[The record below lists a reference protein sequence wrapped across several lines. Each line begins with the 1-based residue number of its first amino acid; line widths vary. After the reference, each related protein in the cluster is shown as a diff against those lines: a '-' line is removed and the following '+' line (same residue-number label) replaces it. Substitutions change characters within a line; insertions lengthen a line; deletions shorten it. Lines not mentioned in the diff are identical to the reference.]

1 MNPIVCFYYSRN
13 QPFLKDTVQELL
25 LLKKRNPLSE
35 VWVGKKLG
43 IEGSELVL
51 DMQKSYDIDDFTWD
65 DLEIDQMDSLFFHD
79 PQKEFRKKSII
90 SDSLLQ
96 DMTIDES
103 ESKSG

>member
-1 MNPIVCFYYSRN
+1 MNEPNSVLLLFKEPTVFKN
-13 QPFLKDTVQELL
+13 DTVQELL

-65 DLEIDQMDSLFFHD
+65 DLDIDQMDSLFFHD
-79 PQKEFRKKSII
+79 PQKEFEKVIYK
-90 SDSLLQ
+90 
-96 DMTIDES
+96 
-103 ESKSG
+103 